1 LTSNQIQRKFPS
13 FFIAFWGGFGLQ
25 NIVSLVSF
33 QLDCFHDFVI
43 GFLVFILF
51 MVGYCLVYLVYN
63 KFLWS
68 YYFEDSLLEFFWT
81 CFPVFILFI
90 VGVPSILLLY
100 SHERE
105 RNVDISL
112 KVRGHQWYWS
122 YDFCDFRGVVFDSY
136 IKPVSDLGVGEFRL
150 LEVDNRV
157 VLPFGA
163 LVRFI
168 IRSAD
173 VLHSWA
179 IPSIGLK
186 VDANPGRLNIIE
198 GISDQGGLFYGQC
211 REICGAN
218 HRFMPICLEFV
229 SIRIFKSWLLIW

>member
-1 LTSNQIQRKFPS
+1 MR
-13 FFIAFWGGFGLQ
+13 FWIGFGFQ
-25 NIVSLVSF
+25 NILSLVSF
-33 QLDCFHDFVI
+33 QLDIFHDFVI
-43 GFLVFILF
+43 GFLVFILLI
-51 MVGYCLVYLVYN
+51 VVYLLFYLIYN
-63 KFLWS
+63 EMVWS
-68 YYFEDSLLEFFWT
+68 FYFEDSLLEFFWT

-90 VGVPSILLLY
+90 IGVPRMLLLY

-105 RNVDISL
+105 RNVDLSL
-112 KVRGHQWYWS
+112 KITGHQWYWS
-122 YDFCDFRGVVFDSY
+122 YDYCDFEGVNFDRY
-136 IKPVSDLGVGEFRL
+136 IKPISDLALGEFRI

-168 IRSAD
+168 IRRAD

-179 IPSIGLK
+179 IPRIGLK

-198 GISDQGGLFYGQC
+198 GSSDQRGLFYGQC

-218 HRFMPICLEFV
+218 HSFIPICLEFV
-229 SIRIFKSWLLIW
+229 SVSLFKNWLRGW